1 MRSGP
6 VDSQGSNAIIS
17 RLRVGTITHVRIS
30 GVIDETF
37 PLTSTS
43 PELSGL
49 LVVDLGRVERISSF
63 GVRRW
68 IEFAAKLPAGALGL
82 YVVHAPR

>member
-1 MRSGP
+1 M
-6 VDSQGSNAIIS
+6 DSHVSNANIS

-37 PLTSTS
+37 PLNATSA
-43 PELSGL
+43 ELNGL
-49 LVVDLGRVERISSF
+49 LVLDLGRVERISSF

-68 IEFAAKLPAGALGL
+68 SEFAAKLPAGALGM
-82 YVVHAPR
+82 YVVHAPPV